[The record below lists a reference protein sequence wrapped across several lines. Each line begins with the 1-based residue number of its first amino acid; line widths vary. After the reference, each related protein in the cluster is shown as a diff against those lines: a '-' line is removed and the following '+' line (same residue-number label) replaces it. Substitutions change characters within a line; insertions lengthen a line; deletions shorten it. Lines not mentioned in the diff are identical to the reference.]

1 MEGHC
6 SQILQ
11 ESSSQLAQ
19 GHQQANQ
26 VATDLQGRA
35 ARDQA
40 GLEEQRVELQNHM
53 DNGCQFV
60 HNFLREELCQD
71 VPTGGRDLEAA
82 VASRAIGTVSCCW
95 HPLAT
100 V

>member
-1 MEGHC
+1 VEDHC
-6 SQILQ
+6 SPILQ

-19 GHQQANQ
+19 GHQQATQ

-82 VASRAIGTVSCCW
+82 MFNHRVCCC
-95 HPLAT
+95 
-100 V
+100 